1 MSVQATARTPSRR
14 WSRAAFRE
22 ALGGYLFISPWV
34 IGFIVFSIGPMLF
47 SLYFSFTKYNI
58 VSWPPEWVGLD
69 NWTYALSGKDR
80 LFYHSIVT
88 TGKFAALVVP
98 LGVLTSLALAVLLNR
113 GIAGVT
119 FFRMIFFLPSLTPIA
134 AIAIL
139 WLWLLHPELGPI
151 NYAISLIGVKGPRWL
166 SDQVWVIPSMAI
178 IGIWA
183 SAGGSRMI
191 IFLAGLQGVPQ
202 EMYDAAS
209 IDGAGPLQR
218 LWHITLPMIS
228 PVIFFNTVLGVIG
241 AFRVFALAFVA
252 TDGGPAFA
260 SWFYLLNLYQNM
272 RDLRM
277 GYASMLAWVFFLIV
291 LVFTYVQFRM
301 AVRWVYYAG
310 ETGK

>member
-1 MSVQATARTPSRR
+1 MSVQATARAPSRR
-14 WSRAAFRE
+14 WSRAAIQE

-34 IGFIVFSIGPMLF
+34 LGFLIFGVGPMLA
-47 SLYFSFTKYNI
+47 SLYFSLTQYNI
-58 VSWPPEWVGLD
+58 VSEPKWVGLD
-69 NWTYALSGKDR
+69 NYIYALTGRDR
-80 LFYHSIVT
+80 LFYISMLNT
-88 TGKFAALVVP
+88 AKFAALVVP
-98 LGVLTSLALAVLLNR
+98 LGVLTSLALAGQLNR
-113 GIAGVT
+113 GIRGPTVLRT
-119 FFRMIFFLPSLTPIA
+119 VFFLPSLTPIA

-139 WLWLLHPELGPI
+139 WLWLLHPDLGPI
-151 NYAISLIGVKGPRWL
+151 NYVFSLFGVKGPRWL

-183 SAGGSRMI
+183 AAGGSRMI

-218 LWHITLPMIS
+218 LWHITLPLIS
-228 PVIFFNTVLGVIG
+228 PVIFFNVVLGVIG

-252 TDGGPAFA
+252 TDGGPAYA
-260 SWFYLLNLYQNM
+260 SWFYLLNLYQNI

-277 GYASMLAWVFFLIV
+277 GYGSMLAWIFFLVV

-310 ETGK
+310 DQAK